1 MTHVDNA
8 AAVQVGL
15 ALLLIA
21 LVAASTLLVLGV
33 MLQSIAQVR
42 AAGRTLTAVAAD
54 VAHRDEAIRTAFRA
68 ARTQLA
74 HTATQIDDL
83 ERRLTTQEPE

>member
-21 LVAASTLLVLGV
+21 LVGASTLLVLGV
-33 MLQSIAQVR
+33 ILQSITQAR
-42 AAGRTLTAVAAD
+42 AAGRRLARLTSDIAQW
-54 VAHRDEAIRTAFRA
+54 DEGIGEAFRT

-74 HTATQIDDL
+74 QTSAQTDDL
-83 ERRLTTQEPE
+83 ERRLTMQEPE

>member
-33 MLQSIAQVR
+33 ILQSIAHVR
-42 AAGRTLTAVAAD
+42 MTDRSVTQLAAD
-54 VAHRDEAIRTAFRA
+54 AARWAEAVRTAFGA
-68 ARTQLA
+68 ARTEVERTSERL
-74 HTATQIDDL
+74 DDL

>member
-1 MTHVDNA
+1 MDNA

-33 MLQSIAQVR
+33 ILQSIAHAR
-42 AAGRTLTAVAAD
+42 AAGRTLTAAAAD
-54 VAHRDEAIRTAFRA
+54 VAHRDEAIGKAFRT

-74 HTATQIDDL
+74 HAATQIDDL